1 MQLSINVN
9 ILDHKAAA
17 FLDLLRSLDYVVSIE
32 TENEDTG
39 LSDEEKKLLDYR
51 LDELGKQGPKGIS
64 LKELQT
70 KINNRYG
77 L

>member
-1 MQLSINVN
+1 MKLSINVN

-32 TENEDTG
+32 TDTEEIG
-39 LSDEEKKLLDYR
+39 LSDEEKKSLDIR
-51 LDELGKQGPKGIS
+51 LEELEKHGPKGIS
-64 LKELQT
+64 IEELQT
-70 KINNRYG
+70 KIKKRYG

>member
-32 TENEDTG
+32 TEQDGSG
-39 LSDEEKKLLDYR
+39 LSDEEKKLLDVR
-51 LDELGKQGPKGIS
+51 LAELEKQGPKGIS
-64 LKELQT
+64 LNEFRA
-70 KINNRYG
+70 KINDRYG
-77 L
+77 I